1 MNPTPTKPRIIIAHV
16 EGSGT
21 APTPFSAAKPVT
33 IAPAARLLG
42 LNAKMCAAASN
53 PSALF
58 VSTLA
63 AEVHVVPLV
72 LVSVKDND
80 VAQRAKPLKPDFTK
94 RSQSLKLT
102 YMTRSTKRPQWIKN
116 TSPKNRERQRSG
128 RCCREVAADWLRLP
142 SLISQSFHSQSA

>member
-102 YMTRSTKRPQWIKN
+102 YMTRSTQTAAMDKN
-116 TSPKNRERQRSG
+116 VLVQKTESG
-128 RCCREVAADWLRLP
+128 RGPGAVAEKLLRTGLD
-142 SLISQSFHSQSA
+142 SRL